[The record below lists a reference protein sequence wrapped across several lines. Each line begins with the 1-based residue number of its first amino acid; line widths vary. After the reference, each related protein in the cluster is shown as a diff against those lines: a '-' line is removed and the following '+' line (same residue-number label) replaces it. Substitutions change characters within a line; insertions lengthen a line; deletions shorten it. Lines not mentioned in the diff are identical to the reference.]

1 MFILGQ
7 AVKDLVVVHLA
18 GEASKLVVF
27 ADSEIR
33 AVPLHHCDSP
43 AAATCKSC
51 VALQDPHCAWDAT
64 ANLCVAV
71 STKLHDSDADK
82 TLFQDISTGRHR
94 NCGYEQGMAIDIS
107 NNVYSSQGTCY
118 FCKCIHWKC
127 AMIPNK
133 HQLHWENDWSNWI
146 FVWIWANKFVS
157 WLDKIS

>member
-1 MFILGQ
+1 MSRNNTIYIILYCNTWFSIVGQ
-7 AVKDLVVVHLA
+7 AVKDLLVVHLA

-43 AAATCKSC
+43 AAATCRSC

-71 STKLHDSDADK
+71 LTKLHDNDSDK

-94 NCGYEQGMAIDIS
+94 SCGREPGTVFDIDYLTIRYQD
-107 NNVYSSQGTCY
+107 VHEL
-118 FCKCIHWKC
+118 F
-127 AMIPNK
+127 
-133 HQLHWENDWSNWI
+133 L
-146 FVWIWANKFVS
+146 
-157 WLDKIS
+157 